1 MTLERFP
8 TQGIQ
13 TPRLILRLASPVYA
27 ADLLT
32 FYQSNQSHLQPWD
45 PLRNDDFY
53 TLQTMRHTLE
63 KYEQKIKAGLSLNL
77 LIYTIENPELI
88 GHCNYS
94 NIVQGAFQAC
104 HLGYAISA
112 AFEGKGLMCE
122 ALTAA
127 NLYIFESYGLHRI
140 MANYRPE
147 NHRSGAL
154 LSRLGFE
161 QEGLAKSYLK
171 INGAWADHVLT
182 SKINPVH
189 L

>member
-1 MTLERFP
+1 MTLESFP
-8 TQGIQ
+8 AQGIQ
-13 TPRLILRLASPVYA
+13 TSRLTLRHASPMHA
-27 ADLLT
+27 ADLLA
-32 FYQSNQSHLQPWD
+32 FYQNNQAHLKPWD

-53 TLQTMRHTLE
+53 TLQNMRHTLE
-63 KYEQKIKAGLSLNL
+63 KYEQQIKAGLSLNL
-77 LIYTIENPELI
+77 LIYTIESPELI

-112 AFEGKGLMCE
+112 AFEGKGLMYE

-127 NLYIFESYGLHRI
+127 NHYIFETYGLHRI

-147 NHRSGAL
+147 NHRSGTL
-154 LSRLGFE
+154 LNRLGFE
-161 QEGLAKSYLK
+161 KEGLAKSYLK
-171 INGAWADHVLT
+171 INGTWADHILT
-182 SKINPVH
+182 SKINPAH